1 VHDSHKQFIFGV
13 VLILVGFGLIAY
25 RKAIR
30 RRVDDNW
37 NARVA
42 WPLQSHGFQGKSFEV
57 SIVIFAAFLLL
68 VGLIYL
74 IQPFVQQWK

>member
-1 VHDSHKQFIFGV
+1 MQDSLKQFIFGV
-13 VLILVGFGLIAY
+13 VLILVGFGLIAF

-37 NARVA
+37 NAPVP
-42 WPLQSHGFQGKSFEV
+42 WPFQSHGFQAKSFEV
-57 SIVIFAAFLLL
+57 FIVIFAAFLLL